1 MRQTTRRT
9 VLKARKLRRAMT
21 PPEARLWLILRQ
33 RPDELKFRHQHP
45 VGPYVADFYCPAKK
59 LIVEIDGIAH
69 DLGDNPQRDERRDE
83 WLKSKGYRILRIPAI
98 EVRDNLEGVLAYI
111 LAA

>member
-1 MRQTTRRT
+1 M
-9 VLKARKLRRAMT
+9 VL
-21 PPEARLWLILRQ
+21 LWLILRQ
-33 RPDELKFRHQHP
+33 RPDELKFRRQHP
-45 VGPYVADFYCPAKK
+45 VGPYVADFYCAKKK

-69 DLGDNPQRDERRDE
+69 DMGNNPQRDERRDE
-83 WLKSKGYRILRIPAI
+83 WLKSKGYQILRIPAN